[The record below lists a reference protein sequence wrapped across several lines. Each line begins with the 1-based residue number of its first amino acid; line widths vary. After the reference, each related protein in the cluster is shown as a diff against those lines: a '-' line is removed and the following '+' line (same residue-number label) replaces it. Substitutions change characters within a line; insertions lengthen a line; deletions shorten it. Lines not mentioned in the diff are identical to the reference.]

1 MCKTPGYLF
10 SMNYNAI
17 FVSIFHS
24 IINPLTLSKQ
34 YTLSV
39 FSTTEITLPVV
50 REKTCVILP
59 QSAEV
64 NWVQST
70 GLEFQLSSEL
80 YFRFDPVIFMN
91 NYDRSLQYP
100 ENWTVK
106 VDLPDKLLYEV
117 CSLGGGGGGE
127 GLGDHLMIL
136 LPRLSAF
143 QPNYVVEHFKRIKL
157 FFEKDGRTY

>member
-10 SMNYNAI
+10 FMNYNAI

-34 YTLSV
+34 YTWSV

-100 ENWTVK
+100 ENWTTVK
-106 VDLPDKLLYEV
+106 VDLPHKLPYEV
-117 CSLGGGGGGE
+117 CPGW
-127 GLGDHLMIL
+127 GLGWDDDLMIF

-143 QPNYVVEHFKRIKL
+143 LPNYVVEHFKRIKL
-157 FFEKDGRTY
+157 FFEKDGTTH